1 MEFSIRRILILKPK
15 THMKKQTISYKDAGV
30 DTEKAAELVGDIGV
44 MRSRTETKHKLMQ
57 SFGLF
62 AASFDLS
69 PWKQPVILVAC
80 DGVGTKIQLL
90 LKYDMPEI
98 AGVDL
103 VGMNVNDVLTSN
115 AMPVLFL
122 DYIGIHNIDEA
133 PIARVIDGLTQALAD
148 CDCVLAGGETAEMPG
163 LVHRDIVELSG
174 FVVGVAEKPD
184 LLNPDE
190 IEVGDVVLGIPS
202 NGVHANG
209 FSLVRKL
216 IENDPELIPEELI
229 PDLLAPTRIYYPEV
243 KAMQEAGIRPRG
255 MAHITGGGIR
265 ENFARIL
272 NGKGA
277 ELSLPE
283 WKNPAARRL
292 VDAIRLEDAIHTFNM
307 GIGWMIVVKPS
318 DVNAVRE
325 VLPEAVRL
333 GTITADETIDVKVPW
348 A

>member
-1 MEFSIRRILILKPK
+1 
-15 THMKKQTISYKDAGV
+15 MKKQNISYKDAGV
-30 DTEKAAELVGDIGV
+30 DTERAAEMVQDIGV
-44 MRSRTETKHKLMQ
+44 MRARTETKHKLMQ

-69 PWKQPVILVAC
+69 PWSEPVILVAC
-80 DGVGTKIQLL
+80 DGVGTKIELL
-90 LKYDMPEI
+90 LKHDMPEV

-115 AMPVLFL
+115 ALPILFL
-122 DYIGIHNIDEA
+122 DYIGIPSLEGA
-133 PIARVIDGLTQALAD
+133 PIPRILDGLTKSLAD

-163 LVHRDIVELSG
+163 LVHDDIVELSG

-184 LLNPDE
+184 LLDPKE
-190 IEVGDVVLGIPS
+190 IEVGDAVFGIPS

-216 IENDPELIPEELI
+216 MANDPDLISDDLI
-229 PDLLAPTRIYYPEV
+229 PDLLAPTRVYYPEV
-243 KAMQEAGIRPRG
+243 MALKKAGIRPRG

-272 NGKGA
+272 DGKGA
-277 ELSLPE
+277 TLTLPE
-283 WKNPAARRL
+283 WENPAARRL
-292 VDAIRLEDAIHTFNM
+292 VDAIQLEDAIHTFNM
-307 GIGWMIVVKPS
+307 GIGWMIVVAP
-318 DVNAVRE
+318 DQAE
-325 VLPEAVRL
+325 ALQAALPEAAHL
-333 GTITADETIDVKVPW
+333 GAVTSDPEIDVKVHW

>member
-1 MEFSIRRILILKPK
+1 
-15 THMKKQTISYKDAGV
+15 MKKQSISYKDAGV
-30 DTEKAAELVGDIGV
+30 DTEKAAEMVGDIGKL
-44 MRSRTETKHKLMQ
+44 RLKTEGRHKLMQ
-57 SFGLF
+57 AFGLF

-69 PWKQPVILVAC
+69 PWREPVLQVAC
-80 DGVGTKIQLL
+80 DGVGSKIQLL
-90 LKYDMPEI
+90 LRHDLPET

-103 VGMNVNDVLTSN
+103 VAMNVNDVLTSN

-122 DYIGIHNIDEA
+122 DYIGIHSLEGA
-133 PIARVIDGLTQALAD
+133 PIPRILKGLTDALAD

-163 LVHRDIVELSG
+163 LVHEDIVELSG

-184 LLNPDE
+184 LLTPRD
-190 IEVGDVVLGIPS
+190 IAVGDVVLGIPS

-216 IENDPELIPEELI
+216 MANDPGLIPDDLI

-243 KAMQEAGIRPRG
+243 KALRDGGLRPRG

-272 NGKGA
+272 DGKGA
-277 ELSLPE
+277 DLTLPE
-283 WKNPAARRL
+283 WNNPAARRL

-307 GIGWMIVVKPS
+307 GIGWMIVVAPAQADEAKS
-318 DVNAVRE
+318 L
-325 VLPEAVRL
+325 LPEAVDL
-333 GTITADETIDVKVPW
+333 GRVTGGPDIRVEAPW

>member
-1 MEFSIRRILILKPK
+1 
-15 THMKKQTISYKDAGV
+15 MKKQNLSYKDAGV
-30 DTEKAAELVGDIGV
+30 DTEKAAAMVGDIGEL
-44 MRSRTETKHKLMQ
+44 RDRTETKHKLMQ
-57 SFGLF
+57 AFGLF

-69 PWKQPVILVAC
+69 PWKEPVILVAC

-90 LKYDMPEI
+90 MKHDMPEI
-98 AGVDL
+98 AGEDL

-115 AMPVLFL
+115 ALPVLFL
-122 DYIGIHNIDEA
+122 DYVGIHNIDEA
-133 PIARVIDGLTQALAD
+133 PVTRILDGLTRSLAA

-163 LVHRDIVELSG
+163 LVHEDIVELSG
-174 FVVGVAEKPD
+174 FVVGVAEKPE
-184 LLNPDE
+184 LLNPAD
-190 IEVGDVVLGIPS
+190 IEPGDVVLGIPS

-216 IENDPELIPEELI
+216 MENDPDLIPDDLI
-229 PDLLAPTRIYYPEV
+229 PDLLAPTRVYYPEV
-243 KAMQEAGIRPRG
+243 VALQKTGIRPRG

-277 ELSLPE
+277 ELTLPE

-292 VDAIRLEDAIHTFNM
+292 VEAIQLEDAIHTFNM
-307 GIGWMIVVKPS
+307 GIGWMIVVAPNQVDAAK
-318 DVNAVRE
+318 AA
-325 VLPEAVRL
+325 LPEACEL
-333 GTITADETIDVKVPW
+333 GTITPEGPIRVEVPW

>member
-1 MEFSIRRILILKPK
+1 
-15 THMKKQTISYKDAGV
+15 MKKQTLSYKDAGV
-30 DTEKAAELVGDIGV
+30 DTERAAEMVQDIGV
-44 MRSRTETKHKLMQ
+44 MRARTETKHKLMQ

-69 PWKQPVILVAC
+69 PWKEPVMLVAC
-80 DGVGTKIQLL
+80 DGVGTKIELL
-90 LKYDMPEI
+90 LRHDLPEI

-115 AMPVLFL
+115 ALPVLFL
-122 DYIGIHNIDEA
+122 DYIGISSLEGA
-133 PIARVIDGLTQALAD
+133 PIPRILDGLTRALAD

-163 LVHRDIVELSG
+163 LVHENIVELSG
-174 FVVGVAEKPD
+174 FVVGVAEKPE
-184 LLNPDE
+184 LLDPKD
-190 IEVGDVVLGIPS
+190 IEGGDAVYGIPS

-216 IENDPELIPEELI
+216 MENDPELVPDDLI
-229 PDLLAPTRIYYPEV
+229 TDLLAPTRIYYPEV
-243 KAMQEAGIRPRG
+243 MALRKAGIRPRG

-272 NGKGA
+272 DGKGA
-277 ELSLPE
+277 DLTLPE

-292 VDAIRLEDAIHTFNM
+292 VDAVQLKDAIHTFNM
-307 GIGWMIVVKPS
+307 GIGWMIVVAPEKAS
-318 DVNAVRE
+318 ALE
-325 VLPEAVRL
+325 SALPEAVRL
-333 GTITADETIDVKVPW
+333 GNVTDTPEIRVEVPW

>member
-1 MEFSIRRILILKPK
+1 
-15 THMKKQTISYKDAGV
+15 MKKQHLSYKDAGV
-30 DTEKAAELVGDIGV
+30 DTEKAAEMVGDIGL
-44 MRSRTETKHKLMQ
+44 MRETTEGKHKLMQ
-57 SFGLF
+57 AFGLF

-90 LKYDMPEI
+90 LKHDMPET

-115 AMPVLFL
+115 ALPVLFL
-122 DYIGIHNIDEA
+122 DYIGIHNLDEA
-133 PIARVIDGLTQALAD
+133 PIPRIIKGLTDALSA

-184 LLNPDE
+184 LLTPED

-216 IENDPELIPEELI
+216 MENDPELIPDELI

-243 KAMQEAGIRPRG
+243 QALREGGLRPRG

-277 ELSLPE
+277 QLTLPE
-283 WKNPAARRL
+283 WTNPAARRL

-307 GIGWMIVVKPS
+307 GIGWMIVVSPEQADEAK
-318 DVNAVRE
+318 RL
-325 VLPEAVRL
+325 LPEAVEL
-333 GTITADETIDVKVPW
+333 GTITEGPDIQVEVPW

>member
-1 MEFSIRRILILKPK
+1 
-15 THMKKQTISYKDAGV
+15 MKKQNLSYKDAGV
-30 DTEKAAELVGDIGV
+30 DTEKAAELVGNIGS
-44 MRSRTETKHKLMQ
+44 MRNRTETKHKLMQ

-69 PWKQPVILVAC
+69 PWKNPVILVAC

-90 LKYDMPEI
+90 MKHDMPEI

-122 DYIGIHNIDEA
+122 DYVGIHNIEQA
-133 PIARVIDGLTQALAD
+133 PIGRMIDGLTQALAD

-163 LVHRDIVELSG
+163 LVHENLLELSG
-174 FVVGVAEKPD
+174 FVVGVAEKSD
-184 LLNPDE
+184 LLDPNE
-190 IEVGDVVLGIPS
+190 IEVGDIVLGIPS
-202 NGVHANG
+202 NGIHANG

-216 IENDPELIPEELI
+216 MENDPELIPDEWI

-243 KAMQEAGIRPRG
+243 KAMQDAGIRPRG
-255 MAHITGGGIR
+255 MAHITGGGIK

-277 ELSLPE
+277 DLLLPE

-292 VDAIRLEDAIHTFNM
+292 VDAIPLENAIHAFNM
-307 GIGWMIVVKPS
+307 GIGWMIVLSPEQAA
-318 DVNAVRE
+318 DVQAL
-325 VLPEAVRL
+325 LPEAVRM
-333 GTITADETIDVKVPW
+333 GCITEDENIDVKVPW

>member
-1 MEFSIRRILILKPK
+1 
-15 THMKKQTISYKDAGV
+15 MKKQSISYKDAGV
-30 DTEKAAELVGDIGV
+30 DTERAAEMVQDIGV
-44 MRSRTETKHKLMQ
+44 MRARTETKHRLMQ
-57 SFGLF
+57 SFGLS

-69 PWKQPVILVAC
+69 PWSEPVILVAC
-80 DGVGTKIQLL
+80 DGVGTKIELL
-90 LKYDMPEI
+90 LKHDLPEI

-122 DYIGIHNIDEA
+122 DYVGINNIASA
-133 PIARVIDGLTQALAD
+133 PIGRMIDGLTQALAD

-163 LVHRDIVELSG
+163 LVHEDILELSG
-174 FVVGVAEKPD
+174 FVVGVAEKSD
-184 LLNPDE
+184 LLDPNE

-202 NGVHANG
+202 NGIHANG

-216 IENDPELIPEELI
+216 MENDPELIPDELI

-243 KAMQEAGIRPRG
+243 KAMQDAGIRPRG

-277 ELSLPE
+277 DLTLPE

-292 VDAIRLEDAIHTFNM
+292 VDTIPLENAIHAFNM
-307 GIGWMIVVKPS
+307 GIGWMIVVSP
-318 DVNAVRE
+318 DQAAAVE
-325 VLPEAVRL
+325 ALLPEAHRL
-333 GTITADETIDVKVPW
+333 GTITADENIDVKVPW

>member
-1 MEFSIRRILILKPK
+1 
-15 THMKKQTISYKDAGV
+15 MKKQNLSYKDAGV
-30 DTEKAAELVGDIGV
+30 DTEKAAELVGDIGG
-44 MRSRTETKHKLMQ
+44 MRNRTETKHKLMQ

-69 PWKQPVILVAC
+69 PWKEPVIQVAC

-90 LKYDMPEI
+90 MKHDMPEV

-122 DYIGIHNIDEA
+122 DYVGINNIESA
-133 PIARVIDGLTQALAD
+133 PIGRMIDGLTKALAD

-163 LVHRDIVELSG
+163 LVHEDIMELSG
-174 FVVGVAEKPD
+174 FVVGVSEKSD
-184 LLNPDE
+184 ILNPEE
-190 IEVGDVVLGIPS
+190 IEVGDIVLGIPS
-202 NGVHANG
+202 NGIHANG

-216 IENDPELIPEELI
+216 MENDPELIPNELI
-229 PDLLAPTRIYYPEV
+229 ADLLAPTRVYYPEV
-243 KAMQEAGIRPRG
+243 KAMQDAGIRPRG

-272 NGKGA
+272 NKKGA
-277 ELSLPE
+277 ELTLPE

-292 VDAIRLEDAIHTFNM
+292 VDAIPLENAIHAFNM
-307 GIGWMIVVKPS
+307 GIGWMIVVSPEQLEATK
-318 DVNAVRE
+318 AT
-325 VLPEAVRL
+325 LPEAIEL
-333 GTITADETIDVKVPW
+333 GTITADETINVAVPW

>member
-1 MEFSIRRILILKPK
+1 
-15 THMKKQTISYKDAGV
+15 MKKQNVSYKDAGV
-30 DTEKAAELVGDIGV
+30 DTERAAEMVQDIGV
-44 MRSRTETKHKLMQ
+44 MRARTEARHKLMQ

-69 PWKQPVILVAC
+69 PWKEPVILVAC
-80 DGVGTKIQLL
+80 DGVGTKIELL
-90 LKYDMPEI
+90 LKHSMPET

-115 AMPVLFL
+115 ALPVLFL
-122 DYIGIHNIDEA
+122 DYIGIASLEGA
-133 PIARVIDGLTQALAD
+133 PIPQILDGLTRALAD

-163 LVHRDIVELSG
+163 LVHQDIVELSG
-174 FVVGVAEKPD
+174 FVVGVAEKPE
-184 LLNPDE
+184 LLDPKD
-190 IEVGDVVLGIPS
+190 IEVDDVVFGIPS

-216 IENDPELIPEELI
+216 MSNDPDLIPEELI
-229 PDLLAPTRIYYPEV
+229 PDLLAPTRVYYPEV
-243 KAMQEAGIRPRG
+243 MALRDAGLRPRG

-272 NGKGA
+272 DGKGA
-277 ELSLPE
+277 DLTLPE

-292 VDAIRLEDAIHTFNM
+292 VDAVQLQDAVHTFNM
-307 GIGWMIVVKPS
+307 GIGWMIVVAPE
-318 DVNAVRE
+318 DAAALQTA
-325 VLPEAVRL
+325 LPEAVRL
-333 GTITADETIDVKVPW
+333 GQVTETPEISIEVPW

>member
-1 MEFSIRRILILKPK
+1 
-15 THMKKQTISYKDAGV
+15 MKKQNLSYKDAGV
-30 DTEKAAELVGDIGV
+30 DTEKAAELVGDIGEK
-44 MRSRTETKHKLMQ
+44 RDRTETKHKLMQ
-57 SFGLF
+57 AFGLF

-90 LKYDMPEI
+90 IKHDMPEI

-122 DYIGIHNIDEA
+122 DYIGIHNIDQA
-133 PIARVIDGLTQALAD
+133 PIARVIDGLTQALKD

-163 LVHRDIVELSG
+163 LVHEDIVELSG

-184 LLNPDE
+184 LLDPNE
-190 IEVGDVVLGIPS
+190 IEVGDIVLGIPS

-216 IENDPELIPEELI
+216 MANDPDLIPDALI

-243 KAMQEAGIRPRG
+243 KAMQDAGIRPRG

-277 ELSLPE
+277 NLTLPE

-292 VDAIRLEDAIHTFNM
+292 VDAIPLENAIHAFNM
-307 GIGWMIVVKPS
+307 GIGWMIVVSPEQQQATCS
-318 DVNAVRE
+318 L
-325 VLPEAVRL
+325 LPEAVVL
-333 GTITADETIDVKVPW
+333 GTITDNETINVKVPW

>member
-1 MEFSIRRILILKPK
+1 
-15 THMKKQTISYKDAGV
+15 MKKQNLSYKDAGV
-30 DTEKAAELVGDIGV
+30 DTEKAAELVGDIGS
-44 MRSRTETKHKLMQ
+44 MRTRTETKHKLMQ
-57 SFGLF
+57 AFGLF

-90 LKYDMPEI
+90 IKHDMPEI

-122 DYIGIHNIDEA
+122 DYVGINNIESA
-133 PIARVIDGLTQALAD
+133 PIARMIDGLTRALAD

-163 LVHRDIVELSG
+163 LVHEDILELSG

-184 LLNPDE
+184 LLDPNE

-216 IENDPELIPEELI
+216 MANDPDLIPDALI

-243 KAMQEAGIRPRG
+243 KAMQDAGIRPRG

-277 ELSLPE
+277 QLTLPE

-292 VDAIRLEDAIHTFNM
+292 VDAIPLENAIHAFNM
-307 GIGWMIVVKPS
+307 GIGWMIVVAP
-318 DVNAVRE
+318 DQADAVRAL
-325 VLPEAVRL
+325 LPEAQPL
-333 GTITADETIDVKVPW
+333 GHITAEEGITIEVPW

>member
-1 MEFSIRRILILKPK
+1 
-15 THMKKQTISYKDAGV
+15 MKKQNVSYKDAGV
-30 DTEKAAELVGDIGV
+30 DTERAAEMVQDIGV
-44 MRSRTETKHKLMQ
+44 MRARTEAKHKLMQ

-69 PWKQPVILVAC
+69 PWKEPVILVAC
-80 DGVGTKIQLL
+80 DGVGTKIELL
-90 LKYDMPEI
+90 LKHSMPET

-115 AMPVLFL
+115 ALPVLFL
-122 DYIGIHNIDEA
+122 DYIGIATLEGA
-133 PIARVIDGLTQALAD
+133 PIPQILDGLTRALAD

-163 LVHRDIVELSG
+163 LVHQDIVELSG
-174 FVVGVAEKPD
+174 FVVGVAEKPE
-184 LLNPDE
+184 LLDPKD
-190 IEVGDVVLGIPS
+190 IEVDDVVFGIPS

-216 IENDPELIPEELI
+216 MSNDPDLIPEELI
-229 PDLLAPTRIYYPEV
+229 PDLLAPTRVYYPEV
-243 KAMQEAGIRPRG
+243 MALRDAGLRPRG

-272 NGKGA
+272 DGKGA
-277 ELSLPE
+277 DLTLPE

-292 VDAIRLEDAIHTFNM
+292 VDAVQLQDAVHTFNM
-307 GIGWMIVVKPS
+307 GIGWMIVVAPE
-318 DVNAVRE
+318 DAAALQTA
-325 VLPEAVRL
+325 LPEAVRL
-333 GTITADETIDVKVPW
+333 GQVTETPEISIEVPW

>member
-1 MEFSIRRILILKPK
+1 M
-15 THMKKQTISYKDAGV
+15 
-30 DTEKAAELVGDIGV
+30 
-44 MRSRTETKHKLMQ
+44 
-57 SFGLF
+57 
-62 AASFDLS
+62 
-69 PWKQPVILVAC
+69 
-80 DGVGTKIQLL
+80 
-90 LKYDMPEI
+90 
-98 AGVDL
+98 
-103 VGMNVNDVLTSN
+103 
-115 AMPVLFL
+115 
-122 DYIGIHNIDEA
+122 
-133 PIARVIDGLTQALAD
+133 IDGLTKALAD

-163 LVHRDIVELSG
+163 LVHEDILELSG

-184 LLNPDE
+184 LLDPNE
-190 IEVGDVVLGIPS
+190 IEVGDIVLGIPS

-216 IENDPELIPEELI
+216 MDNDPDLIPDALI

-277 ELSLPE
+277 KLTLPE

-292 VDAIRLEDAIHTFNM
+292 VDAIPLENAIHAFNM
-307 GIGWMIVVKPS
+307 GIGWMIVVSPAQA
-318 DVNAVRE
+318 DAVRAL
-325 VLPEAVRL
+325 LPEAHTL
-333 GTITADETIDVKVPW
+333 GTITAEEGINVEVPW

>member
-1 MEFSIRRILILKPK
+1 
-15 THMKKQTISYKDAGV
+15 MKKQTLSYKDAGV
-30 DTEKAAELVGDIGV
+30 DTVKAASLVDDIGV
-44 MRSRTETKHKLMQ
+44 MRNRTESTYKLMQ

-69 PWKQPVILVAC
+69 PWKQPVIQVAC

-90 LKYDMPEI
+90 LKHDLPEV

-103 VGMNVNDVLTSN
+103 VAMNVNDVLTSN

-122 DYIGIHNIDEA
+122 DYVGIHNLDEA
-133 PIARVIDGLTQALAD
+133 PIARIIDGMTGALAD
-148 CDCVLAGGETAEMPG
+148 CECVLAGGETAEMPG
-163 LVHRDIVELSG
+163 LVHHDIVELSG

-184 LLNPDE
+184 ILTPED

-216 IENDPELIPEELI
+216 IENDPGLFPDDMM
-229 PDLLAPTRIYYPEV
+229 PDLLAPTRIYFPEV
-243 KAMQEAGIRPRG
+243 KALRDAGVRPRG

-272 NGKGA
+272 DGKGA
-277 ELSLPE
+277 ELTLPE

-292 VDAIRLEDAIHTFNM
+292 VDALRLEDAVHTFNM
-307 GIGWMIVVKPS
+307 GVGWMIVVPPGGA
-318 DVNAVRE
+318 DRVCGL
-325 VLPEAVRL
+325 LPEAVRL

>member
-1 MEFSIRRILILKPK
+1 
-15 THMKKQTISYKDAGV
+15 MKKQSLSYKDAGV
-30 DTEKAAELVGDIGV
+30 DTVRAAELVGDIGQL
-44 MRSRTETKHKLMQ
+44 RTRTETKHRLMQ

-80 DGVGTKIQLL
+80 DGVGTKIELL
-90 LKYDMPEI
+90 LKHDLPEI

-115 AMPVLFL
+115 ANPVLFL
-122 DYIGIHNIDEA
+122 DYLGIHNIDQA
-133 PIARVIDGLTQALAD
+133 PVTRIIDGLTKALAD

-163 LVHRDIVELSG
+163 LVHPEIVELSG

-184 LLNPDE
+184 LLNPAE
-190 IEVGDVVLGIPS
+190 IQVGDPVFGIPS

-216 IENDPELIPEELI
+216 MERDPELIPDDLI
-229 PDLLAPTRIYYPEV
+229 PDLLAPTRVYYPEV
-243 KAMQEAGIRPRG
+243 TALQRAGLRPRG

-272 NGKGA
+272 DGKGA
-277 ELSLPE
+277 ELTLPE

-292 VDAIRLEDAIHTFNM
+292 VDAIQLEDAIHTFNM
-307 GIGWMIVVKPS
+307 GIGWMIVVDP
-318 DVNAVRE
+318 ARE
-325 VLPEAVRL
+325 ADLRDILPEAVKL
-333 GTITADETIDVKVPW
+333 GTVTADTAIHIEVPR

>member
-1 MEFSIRRILILKPK
+1 
-15 THMKKQTISYKDAGV
+15 MKKQTLSYKDAGV
-30 DTEKAAELVGDIGV
+30 DTVGAAAMVGDIGKL
-44 MRSRTETKHKLMQ
+44 RDRTETKHKLMQ
-57 SFGLF
+57 AFGLF

-69 PWKQPVILVAC
+69 PWKEPVILVAC

-90 LKYDMPEI
+90 LKHDMPEI

-103 VGMNVNDVLTSN
+103 VGMNVNDVLTAN

-122 DYIGIHNIDEA
+122 DYIGIHNIHEA
-133 PIARVIDGLTQALAD
+133 PITRVIDGLTQALAD

-163 LVHRDIVELSG
+163 LVHEDIVELSG

-184 LLNPDE
+184 LLNPEE

-216 IENDPELIPEELI
+216 MENDPDLIPDELI

-277 ELSLPE
+277 DLTLPE

-292 VDAIRLEDAIHTFNM
+292 VDAIQLEDAIHAFNM
-307 GIGWMIVVKPS
+307 GIGWMIVVSPDQLEAAKC
-318 DVNAVRE
+318 A
-325 VLPEAVRL
+325 LPEAIELGNITSDPSINVR
-333 GTITADETIDVKVPW
+333 VPW

>member
-1 MEFSIRRILILKPK
+1 
-15 THMKKQTISYKDAGV
+15 MKKQNLSYKDAGV
-30 DTEKAAELVGDIGV
+30 DTEKAAELVDDIGS
-44 MRSRTETKHKLMQ
+44 MRGRTETKHKLMQ
-57 SFGLF
+57 AFGLF

-90 LKYDMPEI
+90 MKHDMPEI

-122 DYIGIHNIDEA
+122 DYVGINNIEKA
-133 PIARVIDGLTQALAD
+133 PIGRMIDGLTKALAD

-163 LVHRDIVELSG
+163 LVHEDILELSG

-184 LLNPDE
+184 LLDPNE
-190 IEVGDVVLGIPS
+190 IEVGDIVLGIPS

-216 IENDPELIPEELI
+216 MDNDPDLIPDALI

-277 ELSLPE
+277 KLTLPE

-292 VDAIRLEDAIHTFNM
+292 VDAIPLENAIHAFNM
-307 GIGWMIVVKPS
+307 GIGWMIVVSPAQA
-318 DVNAVRE
+318 DAVRAL
-325 VLPEAVRL
+325 LPEAHTL
-333 GTITADETIDVKVPW
+333 GTITAEEGINVEVPW